1 MKVIHFAGFSNSG
14 KTTFISSLLPELE
27 KLGPVAVVKHIGHHG
42 YSLAE
47 GKDTSRFFEAGAK
60 ASVGIDAYKSVM
72 ILQENQ
78 LESILEMLC
87 DSGAQ
92 YAVVEGFKEKPYPK
106 VVIGN
111 VPGASNVI
119 LEDPS
124 VEDVLAHLSEF
135 SDLVTPEGFSKEI
148 QKSCVPGITTLVF
161 TMAIPGSI
169 LNEQINELKGELDE
183 KIRELGDVSVRIE
196 CSENTDTRTPQKLI
210 IGVCSSDPLVA
221 IEATSVATEVLYSFI
236 TGRQGVI
243 R

>member
-1 MKVIHFAGFSNSG
+1 MKVIHIAGFSNSG

-87 DSGAQ
+87 DSGAH

-119 LEDPS
+119 LQDPS
-124 VEDVLAHLSEF
+124 AEDVLAHLGEF
-135 SDLVTPEGFSKEI
+135 SDIVTPEGFSKEI
-148 QKSCVPGITTLVF
+148 QHGCKPGMTTMVS
-161 TMAIPGSI
+161 IIVIRGSS
-169 LNEQINELKGELDE
+169 LKDRINDLKGKLDRRDPELE
-183 KIRELGDVSVRIE
+183 M
-196 CSENTDTRTPQKLI
+196 
-210 IGVCSSDPLVA
+210 
-221 IEATSVATEVLYSFI
+221 
-236 TGRQGVI
+236 
-243 R
+243 

>member
-1 MKVIHFAGFSNSG
+1 
-14 KTTFISSLLPELE
+14 LLPELE

-92 YAVVEGFKEKPYPK
+92 YAVVEGFKEKPYHK

-119 LEDPS
+119 LQDPS
-124 VEDVLAHLSEF
+124 AEDVLAHLGEF

-148 QKSCVPGITTLVF
+148 RHDCTPGMTTMVS
-161 TMAIPGSI
+161 IIVIRGSSSKDR
-169 LNEQINELKGELDE
+169 INKLKGELDE
-183 KIRELGDVSVRIE
+183 KIRELGNVTIRLEYLGNFEARNS
-196 CSENTDTRTPQKLI
+196 QKFI
-210 IGVCSSDPLVA
+210 IGVSSPKPDIAARAV
-221 IEATSVATEVLYSFI
+221 TVATEFLL
-236 TGRQGVI
+236 RLNEPD
-243 R
+243 